1 MNPTPSPASTRT
13 AACERLD
20 ALLSR
25 TPETAHAL
33 PVLESSLAAHA
44 EQCPRCQAALERNK
58 TLLRELAELHA
69 DFAPD
74 AQLAA
79 RVLARSKAHTS
90 APSRRPLLLAALA
103 GAALASIV
111 AFFATRSA
119 ENPTPPIEPAELAES
134 GAATPRETPDAAAP
148 PAPSA
153 FRLSVTHCELAG
165 QPGEQAPCTRNE
177 RLTTGV
183 GERATYRLSDGT
195 QLTLDQQS
203 ELVLGE
209 GRALRV
215 TRGLAR
221 FNVVKRPELPP
232 LAVTL
237 PNGGVQV
244 LGTELV
250 VRAGESLSV
259 VEVLRGL
266 VAVDQG
272 DKRAKVKAGE
282 AAWLVPGRGPVVRAA
297 TIPRDEG
304 ERVSSDLGFG
314 TLRARRPGGKTDAER
329 PLRLT
334 DHQVRV
340 RLQGAFSH
348 TTVEEAFASD
358 EPHELEGIYRFT
370 LPPGAQVAELSLLVD
385 GRWEEGAF
393 VERERA
399 EKIWAGVIR
408 NATPVVKR
416 REVVEY
422 IWVPGPWKDPALL
435 SWSAG
440 NTFELRIFPIPARG
454 ERRVRIAYTETLPV
468 VSGARRYTLPLPSE
482 GSNIRAERFSLDL
495 AIGGEVPR
503 NDVRIANYELVEADE
518 ATLRF
523 TKTIEN
529 FKPVGDLVV
538 EVPEPGS
545 IGDVTA
551 IGWGRGEGPDRQ
563 GYLALGLRPSFAELH
578 SDEGPLDLVV
588 LVDTSYGIQ
597 RARLNRAAELVAHL
611 FASLGQDDRA
621 QVLACATTCR
631 PLGGF
636 ELVGAERGHELSE
649 RIAAIEPLG
658 STRLVAAFG
667 EAARLLAERGVP
679 ETRRRIIYI
688 GDGIQSVGELDG
700 RRVGDTI
707 RALTGETRITV
718 ISLGGETDPVALTA
732 MASGPAGSVLD
743 ATRIGSVRATAGL
756 AARRQRGLPLRDV
769 TVELPAGL
777 FAVAP
782 EGLGELWPGD
792 ERFVTAR
799 LDGHE
804 SFDGELRL
812 SGTLGGERVE
822 RRWRVSASL
831 EERAGHAFV
840 PRLWAMHRI
849 ADLSGRDDA
858 DARRE
863 VIELSQAHHLLS
875 RHTALLVLESPAMA
889 KAFDVAPTRPIA
901 DWNGDGELDTQAS
914 DLLDAVGGLAHPT
927 EESFASLDTA
937 DADLANEAGGAT
949 EDARARGTRAG
960 ALEKAGKGMPTTPGP
975 ARQPTNPTESR
986 APPLGNGRAGLGGEW
1001 VPMRKVWYKEASIAA
1016 GSRELDTWAE
1026 RQLERRERSLDEAP
1040 DSRER
1045 TLAVIRTLVRLRNLE
1060 RATRLTERWLER
1072 DRMDPEALVTLAD
1085 LALLSGDLERAEALI
1100 ASAIDADPR
1109 SAALH
1114 SRLARVYAETDRDGL
1129 ACEHRI
1135 ARAWT
1140 ARTDPAAQADALG
1153 CAASTEATRLRL
1165 GLDESLLRKVERLLD
1180 SPAPATRV
1188 TGPFRIE
1195 ATFEGGDVDLAVVDP
1210 DGRVVSWLGGAELQA
1225 TSVIGEGR
1233 EQLTFKGRQNGRWQ
1247 VLAVRRAE
1255 AGPGLAD
1262 PHDGPDGP
1270 GGADG
1275 SSGTIHGTLR
1285 VTAHGATRRIP
1296 FTIGV
1301 EEEIRFLAD
1310 IDVQA
1315 RFRYER
1321 L

>member
-1 MNPTPSPASTRT
+1 MTPSTP
-13 AACERLD
+13 CDRLD

-25 TPETAHAL
+25 TPEAASAL

-44 EQCPRCQAALERNK
+44 EHCPRCQAALTRSEA
-58 TLLRELAELHA
+58 LLRGLSELHA
-69 DFAPD
+69 DFTPD
-74 AQLAA
+74 AHLAA
-79 RVLARSKAHTS
+79 RVLARSKERRSPT
-90 APSRRPLLLAALA
+90 PSRRPLLWAGLA
-103 GAALASIV
+103 GAAIASAIGIV
-111 AFFATRSA
+111 VWFATKSPDTPEALTTPSQSA
-119 ENPTPPIEPAELAES
+119 QIS
-134 GAATPRETPDAAAP
+134 PDLEAVPERAP
-148 PAPSA
+148 NTSASPDTA
-153 FRLSVTHCELAG
+153 FRLTVTHCALAG
-165 QPGEQAPCTRNE
+165 PGGAETPCKKDE

-183 GERATYRLSDGT
+183 GERLTYRLSDGT
-195 QLTLDQQS
+195 RLTLDQQS
-203 ELVLGE
+203 ELHLADE

-221 FNVVKRPELPP
+221 FDVVKRPDLRP

-272 DKRAKVKAGE
+272 DRRAQVKAGE
-282 AAWLVPGRGPVVRAA
+282 AAWLVPGRGPVVRSASV
-297 TIPRDEG
+297 PQDDG
-304 ERVSSDLGFG
+304 ERVSADLGFG
-314 TLRARRPGGKTDAER
+314 TLRARRPGGKSDAER

-399 EKIWAGVIR
+399 DKIWAGVIR
-408 NATPVVKR
+408 NATPVIKR

-435 SWSAG
+435 TWSAG

-454 ERRVRIAYTETLPV
+454 ERRVRIAYTETLPL
-468 VSGARRYTLPLPSE
+468 VSGARRYTLPLPSD
-482 GSNIRAERFSLDL
+482 GSNIRAERFALDL
-495 AIGGEVPR
+495 AIGGAVPR
-503 NDVRIANYELVEADE
+503 KDVRIANYSLVEEDE
-518 ATLRF
+518 ATLRY

-538 EVPEPGS
+538 DVPEPDS

-551 IGWGRGEGPDRQ
+551 VGWGRGEGPARE
-563 GYLALGLRPSFAELH
+563 GYLAFGLRPSLAELQ

-597 RARLNRAAELVAHL
+597 RARLSRAAELVAHL
-611 FASLGQDDRA
+611 FGALGPEDRA
-621 QVLACATTCR
+621 QVLACATNCR

-636 ELVGAERGHELSE
+636 DLVTAERGKELSE
-649 RIAAIEPLG
+649 RITALEPLG
-658 STRLVAAFG
+658 STRL
-667 EAARLLAERGVP
+667 LLAFREANDLLGGRGIP
-679 ETRRRIIYI
+679 QARRRILYI
-688 GDGIQSVGELDG
+688 GDGVQSVGELDG
-700 RRVGDTI
+700 RRVGDRI
-707 RALTGETRITV
+707 RELTGETRVTV
-718 ISLGGETDPVALTA
+718 VSLGGETDPVALAA

-743 ATRIGSVRATAGL
+743 ATRIGSVRATAEL

-769 TVELPAGL
+769 TVELPSGL
-777 FAVAP
+777 FAIAP
-782 EGLGELWPGD
+782 ETPGELWPGD

-799 LDGHE
+799 VNGLSE
-804 SFDGELRL
+804 IDGELTLR
-812 SGTLGGERVE
+812 GTLGSERVE

-840 PRLWAMHRI
+840 PRLWAERRI
-849 ADLSGRDDA
+849 ADLSGLDDEA
-858 DARRE
+858 SRRE
-863 VIELSQAHHLLS
+863 VIALSAAHHLLS

-889 KAFDVAPTRPIA
+889 KAFDVAPTRPVA
-901 DWNGDGELDTQAS
+901 DWSGDGELETQAA
-914 DLLDAVGGLAHPT
+914 DLLDAVGGLAHPGLET
-927 EESFASLDTA
+927 GGLGFK
-937 DADLANEAGGAT
+937 ADLDSPAAQVSSADEDKAT
-949 EDARARGTRAG
+949 ESRFG
-960 ALEKAGKGMPTTPGP
+960 ALEKAGKGRGADMPRPTRRPNVP
-975 ARQPTNPTESR
+975 SQPLDPRS
-986 APPLGNGRAGLGGEW
+986 GGEW

-1026 RQLERRERSLDEAP
+1026 RQLERRERALDEAP

-1045 TLAVIRTLVRLRNLE
+1045 TLAVIRTLVRLRALD
-1060 RATRLTERWLER
+1060 RATRLTERWLAR
-1072 DRMDPEALVTLAD
+1072 DRMDPEALITLAD
-1085 LALLSGDLERAEALI
+1085 LALLGGDLERAEALI

-1109 SAALH
+1109 STALH
-1114 SRLARVYAETDRDGL
+1114 ARLARVYAETERADL
-1129 ACEHRI
+1129 ACEHRV
-1135 ARAWT
+1135 ARALT
-1140 ARTDPAAQADALG
+1140 ARTDPTAQAEALRCADATQG
-1153 CAASTEATRLRL
+1153 ESLRR
-1165 GLDESLLRKVERLLD
+1165 GLDAQLLIKVERLLD
-1180 SPAPATRV
+1180 SPAPVARV
-1188 TGPFRIE
+1188 TGPFRLE
-1195 ATFEGGDVDLAVVDP
+1195 ASFEGGDVDLAVVDP
-1210 DGRVVSWLGGAELQA
+1210 DGRVVSWLGGADLQA
-1225 TSVIGEGR
+1225 GGVIGSDR

-1247 VLAVRRAE
+1247 LLVVRRPG
-1255 AGPGLAD
+1255 AGPDRPEQL
-1262 PHDGPDGP
+1262 DGPDG
-1270 GGADG
+1270 G
-1275 SSGTIHGTLR
+1275 IHGTLR
-1285 VTAHGATRRIP
+1285 VTAHGTSRRIP
-1296 FTIGV
+1296 FTIEA
-1301 EEEIRFLAD
+1301 EEAIRFIAE

-1315 RFRYER
+1315 RFRHEP

>member
-1 MNPTPSPASTRT
+1 MNPTPSTP
-13 AACERLD
+13 CDRLD

-25 TPETAHAL
+25 TPEAASAL

-44 EQCPRCQAALERNK
+44 EQCPRCQAALTRSE
-58 TLLRELAELHA
+58 TLLRGLSELHA
-69 DFAPD
+69 GFTPD
-74 AQLAA
+74 AHLAA
-79 RVLARSKAHTS
+79 RVLARSS
-90 APSRRPLLLAALA
+90 ERRAPPQSRRQLVRPLLWAGLV
-103 GAALASIV
+103 GAALASLIAWFV
-111 AFFATRSA
+111 TRS
-119 ENPTPPIEPAELAES
+119 
-134 GAATPRETPDAAAP
+134 PDAP
-148 PAPSA
+148 TTPNPSA
-153 FRLSVTHCELAG
+153 QLSPGDEAAADLAPDTSASSDAPFRLTVTHCEGSANG
-165 QPGEQAPCTRNE
+165 GAEAPCTRGE

-195 QLTLDQQS
+195 RLTIDQQS
-203 ELVLGE
+203 ELQLGDE

-221 FNVVKRPELPP
+221 FDVVKRPDLPP

-272 DKRAKVKAGE
+272 DKRARVKAGE
-282 AAWLVPGRGPVVRAA
+282 AAWLVPGRGPIVRTASVPQTDGA
-297 TIPRDEG
+297 DD
-304 ERVSSDLGFG
+304 ERVSADLGFG
-314 TLRARRPGGKTDAER
+314 TLRARRPGGKSDAER

-399 EKIWAGVIR
+399 DKIWAGVIR
-408 NATPVVKR
+408 NATPVIKR

-435 SWSAG
+435 TWSAG

-454 ERRVRIAYTETLPV
+454 ERRVRIAYTETLPL
-468 VSGARRYTLPLPSE
+468 VSGARRYTLPLPSD
-482 GSNIRAERFSLDL
+482 GSNIRAARFALDL
-495 AIGGEVPR
+495 AIGGAVPR
-503 NDVRIANYELVEADE
+503 RDVRIANYSLVEEDE

-538 EVPEPGS
+538 EVPEPDAV
-545 IGDVTA
+545 GDVTA
-551 IGWGRGEGPDRQ
+551 VGWGRGEGPARE
-563 GYLALGLRPSFAELH
+563 GYVAFGLRPSLAELQA
-578 SDEGPLDLVV
+578 DEGPLDLVV
-588 LVDTSYGIQ
+588 MVDTSYGIQ
-597 RARLNRAAELVAHL
+597 RARLNRAAELIAHL
-611 FASLGQDDRA
+611 FAALGPEDRA
-621 QVLACATTCR
+621 QVLACATSCR

-636 ELVGAERGHELSE
+636 ELVTAERGKELSE
-649 RIAAIEPLG
+649 RIGALEPLG
-658 STRLVAAFG
+658 STRLVAAFR
-667 EAARLLAERGVP
+667 EATGLLSERGVP
-679 ETRRRIIYI
+679 EARRRILYI
-688 GDGIQSVGELDG
+688 GDGVQSVGELDG
-700 RRVGDTI
+700 RRVGDLV
-707 RALTGETRITV
+707 RELTGETRVTV
-718 ISLGGETDPVALTA
+718 VSLGGETDPVALAA

-756 AARRQRGLPLRDV
+756 AARRQRGLPLQDV
-769 TVELPAGL
+769 TVELPTGL

-782 EGLGELWPGD
+782 EALGELWPGD

-799 LDGHE
+799 VNGVE
-804 SFDGELRL
+804 TIEGELTLR
-812 SGTLGGERVE
+812 GTLGGERVE
-822 RRWRVSASL
+822 RRWRVAASL

-840 PRLWAMHRI
+840 PRLWAEQRI
-849 ADLSGRDDA
+849 ADLSGRDDEA
-858 DARRE
+858 SRRE
-863 VIELSQAHHLLS
+863 VIALSAAHHLLS

-889 KAFDVAPTRPIA
+889 RAFDVAPTRPVA

-914 DLLDAVGGLAHPT
+914 ALLDAVGGLAHT
-927 EESFASLDTA
+927 GDESFGSIATA
-937 DADLANEAGGAT
+937 DLDPSREAGGTLAE
-949 EDARARGTRAG
+949 EDKPLETPTDV
-960 ALEKAGKGMPTTPGP
+960 LEKSGKGRAADMPRATRRPLSP
-975 ARQPTNPTESR
+975 AQ
-986 APPLGNGRAGLGGEW
+986 PLGPPRIGGGGEW
-1001 VPMRKVWYKEASIAA
+1001 VPMRKVWYKEATIAG

-1026 RQLERRERSLDEAP
+1026 RQLERRERALDEAP

-1045 TLAVIRTLVRLRNLE
+1045 TLAVIRTLVRLRNLD

-1072 DRMDPEALVTLAD
+1072 DRMDPEALITLAD

-1109 SAALH
+1109 SATLH
-1114 SRLARVYAETDRDGL
+1114 ARLARVYAETERDAL
-1129 ACEHRI
+1129 ACEHLL
-1135 ARAWT
+1135 ARALT
-1140 ARTDPAAQADALG
+1140 ARTDPAAQAEALR
-1153 CAASTEATRLRL
+1153 CAGPTQGERLRR
-1165 GLDESLLRKVERLLD
+1165 GLDGELLRKVERLLD
-1180 SPAPATRV
+1180 APAPVTRV
-1188 TGPFRIE
+1188 TGPFRLE

-1210 DGRVVSWLGGAELQA
+1210 DGRVVSWLGGADLQA
-1225 TSVIGEGR
+1225 GGVIGADR

-1247 VLAVRRAE
+1247 LLVVRRTG
-1255 AGPGLAD
+1255 AGPDRPEHL
-1262 PHDGPDGP
+1262 DGPDG
-1270 GGADG
+1270 A
-1275 SSGTIHGTLR
+1275 IHGALR
-1285 VTAHGATRRIP
+1285 VTAHGTSRRIP
-1296 FTIGV
+1296 FTIGA
-1301 EEEIRFLAD
+1301 EEAIRFIAE

-1315 RFRYER
+1315 RFRYEP

>member
-1 MNPTPSPASTRT
+1 MNPTPSSS
-13 AACERLD
+13 CERLD
-20 ALLSR
+20 TLLAR
-25 TPETAHAL
+25 TPEAGQAL

-44 EQCPRCQAALERNK
+44 AQCPRCQTALARSEA
-58 TLLRELAELHA
+58 LLRGLSELHA
-69 DFAPD
+69 DFTPD
-74 AQLAA
+74 THLAA
-79 RVLARSKAHTS
+79 RVLARSKER
-90 APSRRPLLLAALA
+90 APTPGRRPLILAAFA
-103 GAALASIV
+103 GAALASTLAVI
-111 AFFATRSA
+111 AWFALRDSDA
-119 ENPTPPIEPAELAES
+119 PTS
-134 GAATPRETPDAAAP
+134 PDHTDQLAAP
-148 PAPSA
+148 APDSPAPGSPTKNTA
-153 FRLSVTHCELAG
+153 DFRLTVTHCEGAG
-165 QPGEQAPCTRNE
+165 HGTAPESPCTRSE

-183 GERATYRLSDGT
+183 GERVTYRLSDGT
-195 QLTLDQQS
+195 RLTLDQQS
-203 ELVLGE
+203 ELVLGEE

-221 FNVVKRPELPP
+221 FDVVKRPDLPP

-272 DKRAKVKAGE
+272 DKRARVKAGE

-297 TIPRDEG
+297 SVPQHDDDG

-334 DHQVRV
+334 DHQVKV

-408 NATPVVKR
+408 NATPIIKR

-454 ERRVRIAYTETLPV
+454 ERRVRIAYTETLPL
-468 VSGARRYTLPLPSE
+468 VSGARRYTLPLPSD

-495 AIGGEVPR
+495 AIGGSVLR
-503 NDVRIANYELVEADE
+503 KDVRIANYALVEEDE
-518 ATLRF
+518 ATLRY
-523 TKTIEN
+523 TKTINN
-529 FKPVGDLVV
+529 FKPVGDLLV
-538 EVPEPGS
+538 EVPEPES
-545 IGDVTA
+545 MGDVTA
-551 IGWGRGEGPDRQ
+551 VGWARGEGPARE
-563 GYLALGLRPSFAELH
+563 GYLAFGLRPSLAELQ

-611 FASLGQDDRA
+611 FESLGSEDRA

-636 ELVGAERGHELSE
+636 DLVSAERGKELSE
-649 RIAAIEPLG
+649 RLTKVDPLG
-658 STRLVAAFG
+658 STRLVAAFR
-667 EAARLLAERGVP
+667 EASALLAERGTP

-688 GDGIQSVGELDG
+688 GDGVQSVGELDG
-700 RRVGDTI
+700 RRVGETI
-707 RALTGETRITV
+707 RELTGETRVTV
-718 ISLGGETDPVALTA
+718 VSLGGETDPVALTA

-756 AARRQRGLPLRDV
+756 AARRQRGLPLKDV
-769 TVELPAGL
+769 TLELPSGL

-782 EGLGELWPGD
+782 EALGELWPGD

-799 LDGHE
+799 VDGLPAL
-804 SFDGELRL
+804 DGELTLR
-812 SGTLGGERVE
+812 GTLGGERVE
-822 RRWRVSASL
+822 RRWRILASL

-840 PRLWAMHRI
+840 PRLWAERRI

-858 DARRE
+858 DSRRE
-863 VIELSQAHHLLS
+863 VIALSAAHHLLS

-889 KAFDVAPTRPIA
+889 RAFDVAPTRPVA
-901 DWNGDGELDTQAS
+901 DWNGDGELETQTSA
-914 DLLDAVGGLAHPT
+914 LLDAVGGLAHKADDA
-927 EESFASLDTA
+927 FGSLSTA
-937 DADLANEAGGAT
+937 DADLANEASGALSGDEYKPT
-949 EDARARGTRAG
+949 ETRAD
-960 ALEKAGKGMPTTPGP
+960 ALEKAGQGRAAGIAVPSQAP
-975 ARQPTNPTESR
+975 ARPTEPIDR
-986 APPLGNGRAGLGGEW
+986 FARRGPPSVTGGEW

-1016 GSRELDTWAE
+1016 GSRETDTWAE

-1045 TLAVIRTLVRLRNLE
+1045 TLTVIRTLVRLRHLE

-1072 DRMDPEALVTLAD
+1072 DRMDPEALITLAD
-1085 LALLSGDLERAEALI
+1085 LALLSGNLERAENLI
-1100 ASAIDADPR
+1100 TSAIDADPR
-1109 SAALH
+1109 SSVLH
-1114 SRLARVYAETDRDGL
+1114 ARLSRVYAETDRADL
-1129 ACEHRI
+1129 ACEHRRS
-1135 ARAWT
+1135 RALT
-1140 ARTDPAAQADALG
+1140 ARTDPAAQADALR
-1153 CAASTEATRLRL
+1153 CAGPTEGERLRL
-1165 GLDESLLRKVERLLD
+1165 GLDAELLRKIDRLLD
-1180 SPAPATRV
+1180 SPAPQTRV
-1188 TGPFRIE
+1188 TGPFRLE

-1225 TSVIGEGR
+1225 GGVVGSDR
-1233 EQLTFKGRQNGRWQ
+1233 ESLTFKGRQNGRWQ
-1247 VLAVRRAE
+1247 ILAVRR
-1255 AGPGLAD
+1255 PD
-1262 PHDGPDGP
+1262 PDSDRPDAHDGPDG
-1270 GGADG
+1270 AV
-1275 SSGTIHGTLR
+1275 HGTLR
-1285 VTAHGATRRIP
+1285 VTAHGASRRIP
-1296 FTIGV
+1296 FTIGA
-1301 EEEIRFLAD
+1301 EEAIGFIAE

-1315 RFRYER
+1315 KFRYER